1 MNDLEILYEDNHLIV
16 VIKPAGILSQADIS
30 GAPDMLTL
38 IKAYL
43 KEKYQKPGD
52 VYLGLLHRLDR
63 PVSGVMVF
71 AKTSKCAS
79 RISAQIREGKMKK
92 MYRAIV
98 CGEVSPKQGTLRGF
112 LLKNE
117 KDNTVKVFLPSD
129 TSIPKEAKESSLSY
143 RVIDKVDVTASK
155 GAYLTLLEID
165 LHTGRSHQIRAQLA
179 KAGFPILGD
188 QKYGELKSSYTGDIC
203 LEAYRL
209 EFTHPVRTE
218 QMQFERPLSDNKPW
232 NLFMK
237 LNNGGDTNG

>member
-1 MNDLEILYEDNHLIV
+1 MNELDILFEDNHLIV
-16 VIKPAGILSQADIS
+16 VIKPAGVLSQADIT
-30 GAPDMLTL
+30 GAPDMLSL

-79 RISAQIREGKMKK
+79 RISAQIREGKMTK

-98 CGEVSPKQGTLRGF
+98 CGEVSPEEGTLHGY
-112 LLKNE
+112 LLKNDR
-117 KDNTVKVFLPSD
+117 DNIVKVFLPGD
-129 TSIPKEAKESSLSY
+129 RSIPAEAKQSSLAY
-143 RVIDKVDVTASK
+143 RVLSRVSSSGTGNGV
-155 GAYLTLLEID
+155 LTLLEID

-188 QKYGELKSSYTGDIC
+188 QKYGSKQSGYSGDIC
-203 LEAYRL
+203 LEAFRL
-209 EFTHPVRTE
+209 EFDHPVRD
-218 QMQFERPLSDNKPW
+218 ERMIYEKELPLTAPW
-232 NLFMK
+232 SMFQKIERRN
-237 LNNGGDTNG
+237 TNG